1 MTISY
6 EVLKDHELSIIRDF
20 TNKSKET
27 KQHLTTK
34 IENLKQQLKHKDETI
49 DQMDEIKKQQD
60 A

>member
-27 KQHLTTK
+27 KQHLSAK
-34 IENLKQQLKHKDETI
+34 IENLKQ
-49 DQMDEIKKQQD
+49 
-60 A
+60 